1 MILRG
6 FFLIA
11 SQLSVYSFEMQSSIF
26 NTFMS
31 LKSKHTY
38 NAAALL

>member
-11 SQLSVYSFEMQSSIF
+11 IQLSVCSYEMQSSIF

-31 LKSKHTY
+31 LNSKYTY